1 MDALSGALLA
11 LIIVVVGIL
20 LLVGLLMGGLFGYI
34 WWQRW
39 KDREARSLKTVLL
52 QVRVP
57 KDNEVKVDAMEQIL
71 SSLNVLKSTKGIFST
86 QPPEHLSL
94 EIVARHGDITYY
106 LSVPENLQDLIE
118 KQIHSAYTGAD
129 VRAVEEYNIFSE
141 EGEVAWAQVGLAE
154 MAYKPLRT
162 YKELPVDSMSSVT
175 SALAK
180 MGEHEAAVIQI
191 LLSGISGDW
200 KKAGKSFISDT
211 KKKESDPQKA
221 SYKVDSRL
229 LEAVDNKVSRPG
241 FGVTMRVVVV
251 SHTQE
256 AAKQHL
262 ANIKGTLEQF
272 NSGHNRL
279 AEEKVW
285 IPKSFMDDFIYRY
298 PRMLH
303 LTGKQ
308 SVLTVDEIASLYHFP
323 NKTVETPNINW
334 LTSKTAPASPLI
346 PVDGL
351 YLGKSVFRGVERPIT
366 IRDKDRQRHMYIIG
380 KTGMGKTEFMKT
392 MIMQD
397 IRNGKGVAVVDPH
410 DLAEQILDYIPP
422 ERAEDVIFFDPAD
435 MERPMGMN
443 IMDAKTE
450 DERHFVTSVVINLM
464 YKLYDPHKTGIV
476 GPRFEHAIRNSML
489 TVMEAVPGGTFMEI
503 VRLQTD
509 MRYVQELLPKVKD
522 PVVRRYWTD
531 QIAQTADFHK
541 SEVLDYIVSKFGPF
555 VTNKMMRNIICQ
567 STSTFDFR
575 KIMDEKK
582 ILIVRLN
589 KGALGEMNANFLGLL
604 LVPKLLMAALSR
616 ADVPEDK
623 RPDFHLYVDEFQNF
637 ATPDFVTIL
646 AEARKYHL
654 NLTVA
659 NQFTGQM
666 DQEIKSAIFGNVG
679 TKVMFRVGIEDAPFL
694 AQEFRGVFSEEDL
707 INVDK
712 FHAYVSTMV
721 NNAPV
726 PPFSMD
732 TTKDLEQDALERN
745 SEVGA
750 MIAELSK
757 LKFGRDREE
766 VEMEINRRSHL

>member
-1 MDALSGALLA
+1 MDSLLTIVFGLLGLLLGVA
-11 LIIVVVGIL
+11 VVVG
-20 LLVGLLMGGLFGYI
+20 LMLGGLFGFI

-39 KDREARSLKTVLL
+39 KDRESRSLKTVLL

-57 KDNEVKVDAMEQIL
+57 RDNEVKVDAMEQIL
-71 SSLNVLKSTKGIFST
+71 SSLNVLKKTKGIFST
-86 QPPEHLSL
+86 QPPEHISL
-94 EIVARHGDITYY
+94 EIVARYGDITYY
-106 LSVPENLQDLIE
+106 LSVPEHLHDLIE
-118 KQIHSAYTGAD
+118 KQIHSAYNGAD
-129 VRAVEEYNIFSE
+129 VRAVEEYSIFE
-141 EGEVAWAQVGLAE
+141 EQGEVAWAQLGLADPT
-154 MAYKPLRT
+154 YKPIRT
-162 YKELPVDSMSSVT
+162 YKDLPVDTMSAVT
-175 SALAK
+175 SALGK
-180 MGEHEAAVIQI
+180 MGPRESAVIQI
-191 LLSGISGDW
+191 LLTGIGGDW

-229 LEAVDNKVSRPG
+229 LEAVDNKLSKPG
-241 FGVTMRVVVV
+241 FEVTVRLVVV
-251 SHTQE
+251 SDTQE
-256 AAKQHL
+256 QAKQHL
-262 ANIKGTLEQF
+262 ANIKGSFEQF
-272 NSGHNRL
+272 NSGHNRFS
-279 AEEKVW
+279 EQKVW
-285 IPKSFMDDFIYRY
+285 IPQTFMTDFIYRY

-303 LTGKQ
+303 LSSKA
-308 SVLTVDEIASLYHFP
+308 SVLSVDEVASLYHFP

-334 LTSKTAPASPLI
+334 LTSKSAPASPLI

-351 YLGKSVFRGVERPIT
+351 YLGKSIFRGVERPVT
-366 IRDKDRQRHMYIIG
+366 IREKDRQRHMYIIG

-392 MIMQD
+392 MIIQD
-397 IRNGKGVAVVDPH
+397 IREGKGVAVVDPH

-567 STSTFDFR
+567 SESTFNFR
-575 KIMDEKK
+575 QIMDEKK

-604 LVPKLLMAALSR
+604 LVPKLLMSALSR
-616 ADVPEDK
+616 ADVPEDQ

-666 DQEIKSAIFGNVG
+666 DPEIKSAIFGNVG

-694 AQEFRGVFSEEDL
+694 AQEFRGVFSEDDL

-712 FHAYVSTMV
+712 FNAYVSTMV

-732 TTKDLEQDALERN
+732 TTKDLEQDAREKN
-745 SEVGA
+745 PEVGA

-757 LKFGRDREE
+757 LKYGRNREE